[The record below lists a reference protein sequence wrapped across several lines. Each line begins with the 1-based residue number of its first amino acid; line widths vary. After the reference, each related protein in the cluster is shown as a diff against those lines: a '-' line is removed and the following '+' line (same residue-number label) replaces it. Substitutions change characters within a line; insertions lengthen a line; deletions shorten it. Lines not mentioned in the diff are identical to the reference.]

1 MHESGTVEALAS
13 LVLDPLRADHKRVKN
28 LFEEFEAATDQEEK
42 RRIVALAIGALV
54 EHAYVEETVLYPA
67 FEPALDEESFLY
79 EALEEHHV
87 MDLLMS
93 ELKKMSADD
102 PRFDAKFRVLAE
114 TVKHHILEEEEE
126 MFIQVEES
134 DLDWGYL
141 SEKVSDARQRFSAKT
156 TRSGKAIAKG
166 QKLKSVS

>member
-1 MHESGTVEALAS
+1 
-13 LVLDPLRADHKRVKN
+13 
-28 LFEEFEAATDQEEK
+28 
-42 RRIVALAIGALV
+42 
-54 EHAYVEETVLYPA
+54 
-67 FEPALDEESFLY
+67 
-79 EALEEHHV
+79 
-87 MDLLMS
+87 
-93 ELKKMSADD
+93 MSADD